1 MKKLVLL
8 MAILAMILGVSSLGV
23 AQTTEEATQPEA
35 PPETTPSDE
44 APSPVVDPST
54 LPCGVSLFRQEQQEL
69 VQVGY
74 PTSVSERARECEELG
89 YENPYPA
96 PALLGPDGFVY
107 PYDPIEGKYLYLDPD
122 TGLYYVLDPDSGDVS
137 AYDPVSGTYL

>member
-1 MKKLVLL
+1 MKKRVLL
-8 MAILAMILGVSSLGV
+8 MAILAMILGVSGLAV

-35 PPETTPSDE
+35 PPETTPSDA

-54 LPCGVSLFRQEQQEL
+54 LPCGVSLFRQEQEEL

-89 YENPYPA
+89 YVNPYPA
-96 PALLGPDGFVY
+96 PYVFDDEGFLY
-107 PYDPIEGKYLYLDPD
+107 TYDPIEGLYYASDPE
-122 TGLYYVLDPDSGDVS
+122 TGYDYVLDPLSGIIYT
-137 AYDPVSGTYL
+137 YDPVSGTYL